1 MSKMSKIKVKFLV
14 DGKWMDEP
22 RDPPFDVKAGDEREV
37 SAQLANFAIEAG
49 KAEFVKP
56 KQKPGPKPKAEK
68 SEAKKPGPKKKSESG
83 PEAKAEA

>member
-1 MSKMSKIKVKFLV
+1 MSKIKVKFLV

-56 KQKPGPKPKAEK
+56 KPLPKPKAEK
-68 SEAKKPGPKKKSESG
+68 SEAKKTGPTKKAETG
-83 PEAKAEA
+83 PEKKAEG

>member
-1 MSKMSKIKVKFLV
+1 MSKIKVKFLV

-22 RDPPFDVKAGDEREV
+22 RDPSFDVKAGDEREV

-56 KQKPGPKPKAEK
+56 KQKPGPKAKAEK
-68 SEAKKPGPKKKSESG
+68 SATKKTGPTKKAETG
-83 PEAKAEA
+83 PEKKAEG